1 MGATDCPMDGGAFRR
16 PCCWLSYQVNH
27 NPVQLTCLSR
37 ITEAKWKTGSTGY
50 DTFGALALGFYKEAA
65 THLPFVM
72 AVHNLWRAK
81 LLYDLNY
88 GQPNFRSRDSKK
100 VQEILYEAGRGSYA
114 ESMYEAG
121 PQSVTQVT
129 QISWTPS
136 EDLICRRWPSSSAQA
151 NPVGLRSSLW
161 SPQWCPSHGGRQ
173 GPSLSWDLP
182 TKLIPIQ
189 S

>member
-1 MGATDCPMDGGAFRR
+1 M
-16 PCCWLSYQVNH
+16 NH
-27 NPVQLTCLSR
+27 ISVHSSLLSR
-37 ITEAKWKTGSTGY
+37 VSEAKWKTGSTGY
-50 DTFGALALGFYKEAA
+50 DTFGALALGFYNEAA

-121 PQSVTQVT
+121 PQSVTQVLQSNGT
-129 QISWTPS
+129 SNQSVFWFNRC
-136 EDLICRRWPSSSAQA
+136 LRWP
-151 NPVGLRSSLW
+151 
-161 SPQWCPSHGGRQ
+161 
-173 GPSLSWDLP
+173 
-182 TKLIPIQ
+182 
-189 S
+189 